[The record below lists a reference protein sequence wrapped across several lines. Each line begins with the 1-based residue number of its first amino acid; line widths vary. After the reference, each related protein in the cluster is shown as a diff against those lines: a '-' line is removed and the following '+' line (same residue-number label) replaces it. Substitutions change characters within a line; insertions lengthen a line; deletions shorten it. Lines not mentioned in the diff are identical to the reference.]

1 LILWDQRCE
10 VEKNKKQ
17 SYFTHSL
24 FFLILG
30 KMDNPP
36 FHFTNAKIYSSVF
49 GLMFSFYL
57 NHYAKR
63 FHFSDDFNWNA
74 IRYMQAVADE
84 IVLPNVDPQNVLCWV
99 LILKLVSWN
108 ISFWCHDSYQNHMF
122 LSASEDMESCQAS
135 GWVCRS
141 RGEATGW

>member
-1 LILWDQRCE
+1 MILWDQRCE

-36 FHFTNAKIYSSVF
+36 FHFINAKIYSSVF

-84 IVLPNVDPQNVLCWV
+84 IVLLNIDPQKVCCCF
-99 LILKLVSWN
+99 LILKLVSCKHLFLVPCQLSKTYVSFSLPRHGIWQ
-108 ISFWCHDSYQNHMF
+108 SFWMN
-122 LSASEDMESCQAS
+122 LS
-135 GWVCRS
+135 V
-141 RGEATGW
+141 